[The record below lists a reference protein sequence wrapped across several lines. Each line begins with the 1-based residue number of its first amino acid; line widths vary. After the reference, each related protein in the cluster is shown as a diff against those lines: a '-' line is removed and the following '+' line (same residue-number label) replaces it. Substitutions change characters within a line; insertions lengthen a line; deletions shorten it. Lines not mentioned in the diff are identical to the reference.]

1 MAATGMTF
9 KALDGDF
16 SVCRIGHLEGVDF
29 AEDFLFVGKTD
40 RELSLVCRTAAAPGD
55 ALARE
60 DGWKAFR
67 IEGNLDF
74 SLVGVLARIAAI
86 LAGEGISIF
95 VLSTY
100 ATDYILVKKENFART
115 LAALERNGYQP
126 A

>member
-1 MAATGMTF
+1 MAGMEMTF
-9 KALDGDF
+9 KALDEDF
-16 SVCRIGHLEGVDF
+16 SVCQVRDLRSVDF
-29 AEDFLFVGKTD
+29 AQNFLFVGKTD
-40 RELSLVCRTAAAPGD
+40 QEFSLVCRTAAAPGD

-74 SLVGVLARIAAI
+74 SLVGVLARIATI

-95 VLSTY
+95 ALSTY
-100 ATDYILVKKENFART
+100 ATDYILVKNENFART